1 MPEVQILVIFTQ
13 IFIMKIL
20 RGLLYLISVLTIIYL
35 FGPHPD
41 KPTYPLD
48 MPDIPTEAG
57 SLETYIKDM
66 ESRRLVKPENEARI
80 IWQNDSLKNKTEYAV
95 VYLHGFSASQEE
107 GDPVH
112 TDFARNYGCNLF
124 LARLAE
130 HGLDTAEA
138 LINLTADN
146 YWESAK
152 QALAIGKQLGQKVI
166 LMGTSTGGTQAL
178 QLAAAF
184 PNDVAALVLMSPNI
198 EINDPNA
205 WILNNHWG
213 LQLARLVKKG
223 NYNIASDQRDIY
235 KKHWYSTYRLEG
247 TVALQE
253 MLETSMNEET
263 FAKIKQPL
271 LLLYYYKDDDHQDNV
286 VKVSAMKKMFEQV
299 STPAGSKKA
308 VAVPNAGDHVMGSY
322 IKSGDLETVKRE
334 ITHFAMETLNMR
346 DIADSIQ

>member
-1 MPEVQILVIFTQ
+1 
-13 IFIMKIL
+13 MKFL
-20 RGLLYLISVLTIIYL
+20 RILLYVLSVFTIIYL
-35 FGPHPD
+35 FGPHPE
-41 KPTYPLD
+41 KPVYAVE
-48 MPDIPTEAG
+48 MPAIPAE
-57 SLETYIKDM
+57 SIQLESYIKDM
-66 ESRRLVKPENEARI
+66 ESRRPVKPENEARI
-80 IWQNDSLKNKTEYAV
+80 IWQNDSLKSKTEYAV

-112 TDFARNYGCNLF
+112 ADFARKYGCNLY

-152 QALAIGKQLGQKVI
+152 KALAIGKKLGQKVI

-184 PNDVAALVLMSPNI
+184 PDDVAALVLMSPNI

-223 NYNIASDQRDIY
+223 NYNNASDQRDIY

-263 FAKIKQPL
+263 FGKITQPL
-271 LLLYYYKDDDHQDNV
+271 LLLYYYKDDAHQDNV

-299 STPAGSKKA
+299 STPAAYKKA
-308 VAVPNAGDHVMGSY
+308 LAIPNAGDHVMGSY
-322 IKSGDLETVKRE
+322 IKSGDLETVKQE
-334 ITHFAMETLNMR
+334 ISLFATETLKMR
-346 DIADSIQ
+346 TVSDTLY

>member
-1 MPEVQILVIFTQ
+1 
-13 IFIMKIL
+13 MKFFRI
-20 RGLLYLISVLTIIYL
+20 LLYVLSVLTIIYL
-35 FGPHPD
+35 FGPHPE
-41 KPTYPLD
+41 KPVYAVE
-48 MPDIPTEAG
+48 MPAVPADAVQLEKYINDI
-57 SLETYIKDM
+57 
-66 ESRRLVKPENEARI
+66 ESRRPVKPENEARI

-112 TDFARNYGCNLF
+112 QDFAKKFGCNLY

-138 LINLTADN
+138 LIHLTADN

-152 QALAIGKQLGQKVI
+152 QALAIGKQLGKKVI

-178 QLAAAF
+178 QLAATY
-184 PNDVAALVLMSPNI
+184 PNDVAALILMSPNI

-223 NYNIASDQRDIY
+223 DYNIASDQRDIY
-235 KKHWYSTYRLEG
+235 KKHWYSKYRLEG

-253 MLETSMNEET
+253 MLETSMNKET
-263 FAKIKQPL
+263 FTKVNQPL
-271 LLLYYYKDDDHQDNV
+271 LLLYYFKDDAHQDNV
-286 VKVSAMKKMFEQV
+286 VKVSAMKKMFEEV
-299 STPAGSKKA
+299 STPASSKKA

-334 ITHFAMETLNMR
+334 TGLFATEILKIR
-346 DIADSIQ
+346 PVADTIH

>member
-1 MPEVQILVIFTQ
+1 
-13 IFIMKIL
+13 MKIL
-20 RGLLYLISVLTIIYL
+20 RPLLYLISVLTIIYL
-35 FGPHPD
+35 FGPHPE
-41 KPTYPLD
+41 KPVYAVE
-48 MPDIPTEAG
+48 MPAVPAEAVK
-57 SLETYIKDM
+57 LEAYIMDM
-66 ESRRLVKPENEARI
+66 ESRRPVKPENEARI

-112 TDFARNYGCNLF
+112 TYFARKYGCNLY

-166 LMGTSTGGTQAL
+166 LVGTSTGGTQAL

-235 KKHWYSTYRLEG
+235 KKHWYSKYRLEG

-253 MLETSMNEET
+253 MLETSMNEKT
-263 FAKIKQPL
+263 FAKITQPL
-271 LLLYYYKDDDHQDNV
+271 LLLYYYKDDEHQDNV
-286 VKVSAMKKMFEQV
+286 VKVSAMKKMFELV
-299 STPAGSKKA
+299 STAAASKKA

-322 IKSGDLETVKRE
+322 IKSGDLETVKQE
-334 ITHFAMETLNMR
+334 ISLFAAETLKMR
-346 DIADSIQ
+346 TISDTLY

>member
-1 MPEVQILVIFTQ
+1 
-13 IFIMKIL
+13 MKFL
-20 RGLLYLISVLTIIYL
+20 RILLYFISALTIIYL
-35 FGPHPD
+35 FGSRPE
-41 KPTYPLD
+41 KPVYMVD
-48 MPDIPTEAG
+48 MPHIPAEANQ
-57 SLETYIKDM
+57 LEAYIKDM
-66 ESRRLVKPENEARI
+66 ESQRPVKPENEARI
-80 IWQNDSLKNKTEYAV
+80 IWHNDSLKNKTEYAV

-112 TDFARNYGCNLF
+112 QDFAKKFGSNLY

-152 QALAIGKQLGQKVI
+152 QALAIGKQLGEKVI

-178 QLAAAF
+178 QLAAAY

-213 LQLARLVKKG
+213 LQLARLVRKG
-223 NYNIASDQRDIY
+223 NYNVASDQRDIY
-235 KKHWYSTYRLEG
+235 KKHWYSKYRLEG

-253 MLETSMNEET
+253 MLETSMNKET
-263 FAKIKQPL
+263 FVKINQPL
-271 LLLYYYKDDDHQDNV
+271 LLLYYYKDDEHQDNV

-299 STPAGSKKA
+299 STPGTAKKA
-308 VAVPNAGDHVMGSY
+308 VAIPNAGDHVMGSY
-322 IKSGDLETVKRE
+322 IKSADLQTVTKEINLFASDILKMSPVSDTVK
-334 ITHFAMETLNMR
+334 
-346 DIADSIQ
+346 

>member
-1 MPEVQILVIFTQ
+1 
-13 IFIMKIL
+13 MKIL
-20 RGLLYLISVLTIIYL
+20 RGLLYLICVLTIIYL
-35 FGPHPD
+35 FGPHPE
-41 KPTYPLD
+41 KPAYAVE
-48 MPDIPTEAG
+48 MPAVPTEAIA
-57 SLETYIKDM
+57 LEAYIKDM
-66 ESRRLVKPENEARI
+66 ESRRPVKPENEARI
-80 IWQNDSLKNKTEYAV
+80 IWHNDSLKNKTQYAV

-112 TDFARNYGCNLF
+112 TDFARKYGCNLY

-223 NYNIASDQRDIY
+223 NYNNSSDQRDIY
-235 KKHWYSTYRLEG
+235 KKHWYSSYRLEG

-253 MLETSMNEET
+253 MLETSMNKKT
-263 FAKIKQPL
+263 FAKITQPL
-271 LLLYYYKDDDHQDNV
+271 LLLYYYKDDEHQDNV

-299 STPAGSKKA
+299 STPAASKKA

-322 IKSGDLETVKRE
+322 IKSGDLETVKQE
-334 ITHFAMETLNMR
+334 ISLFATEILKMRTVSDTLY
-346 DIADSIQ
+346 

>member
-1 MPEVQILVIFTQ
+1 
-13 IFIMKIL
+13 MKIF
-20 RGLLYLISVLTIIYL
+20 RVLLYLLSILTIIYL
-35 FGPHPD
+35 FGPHPE
-41 KPTYPLD
+41 KPVYAVE
-48 MPDIPTEAG
+48 MPAVPAEAVQ
-57 SLETYIKDM
+57 LEAYIKDM
-66 ESRRLVKPENEARI
+66 ESRRPVKPENEARI

-112 TDFARNYGCNLF
+112 TDFAKKFGANLF

-130 HGLDTAEA
+130 HGLDTAEV

-235 KKHWYSTYRLEG
+235 KKHWYSAYRLEG

-253 MLETSMNEET
+253 MLETSMKKET
-263 FAKIKQPL
+263 FAKVNQPL
-271 LLLYYYKDDDHQDNV
+271 LLLYYYKDDEHQDNV
-286 VKVSAMKKMFEQV
+286 VKVSAMKKMFEEV
-299 STPAGSKKA
+299 STPVGSKKA

-322 IKSGDLETVKRE
+322 IKSGDLETVKKE
-334 ITHFAMETLNMR
+334 TSLFAIETLKMR
-346 DIADSIQ
+346 PVADTIH

>member
-1 MPEVQILVIFTQ
+1 MQILP
-13 IFIMKIL
+13 MKFL
-20 RGLLYLISVLTIIYL
+20 RVLLYLLSILTIIYL
-35 FGPHPD
+35 FGPHPE
-41 KPTYPLD
+41 KPVYAVE
-48 MPDIPTEAG
+48 MPAVPAEAG
-57 SLETYIKDM
+57 QLESYIKDM
-66 ESRRLVKPENEARI
+66 ESSRPVKPENEARI
-80 IWQNDSLKNKTEYAV
+80 IWNNDSLKNKTEYVV

-112 TDFARNYGCNLF
+112 TDFARKFGCNLY

-178 QLAAAF
+178 QLAAAY
-184 PNDVAALVLMSPNI
+184 PNDVAALILMSPNI

-213 LQLARLVKKG
+213 LELARLVKKG
-223 NYNIASDQRDIY
+223 DYNIASDQRDIY
-235 KKHWYSTYRLEG
+235 KKHWYSKYRLEG

-253 MLETSMNEET
+253 MLETSMNKET
-263 FAKIKQPL
+263 FEKIKQPL
-271 LLLYYYKDDDHQDNV
+271 LLLYYYKDDEHQDKV
-286 VKVSAMKKMFEQV
+286 VKVSAMKKMFEEI
-299 STPAGSKKA
+299 STPAEFKKA
-308 VAVPNAGDHVMGSY
+308 VAIPNAGDHVMGSY
-322 IKSGDLETVKRE
+322 IKSGDLETVKKE
-334 ITHFAMETLNMR
+334 TGLFATETLKIRPVN
-346 DIADSIQ
+346 DTLH

>member
-1 MPEVQILVIFTQ
+1 
-13 IFIMKIL
+13 MKIL
-20 RGLLYLISVLTIIYL
+20 RALLYLISVLTIIYL
-35 FGPHPD
+35 FGPHPE
-41 KPTYPLD
+41 KPVYAVE
-48 MPDIPTEAG
+48 MPAVPAEAVK
-57 SLETYIKDM
+57 LEAYIMDM
-66 ESRRLVKPENEARI
+66 ESRRPVKPENEARI

-112 TDFARNYGCNLF
+112 TYFARKYGCNLY

-235 KKHWYSTYRLEG
+235 KKHWYSKYRLEG

-253 MLETSMNEET
+253 MLETSMNEKT
-263 FAKIKQPL
+263 FAKITQPL
-271 LLLYYYKDDDHQDNV
+271 LLLYYYKDDEHQDNV
-286 VKVSAMKKMFEQV
+286 VKVSAMKKMFELV
-299 STPAGSKKA
+299 STPAASKKA

-322 IKSGDLETVKRE
+322 IKSGDLETVKQE
-334 ITHFAMETLNMR
+334 ISLFAAETLKMR
-346 DIADSIQ
+346 PVSDTLY

>member
-1 MPEVQILVIFTQ
+1 
-13 IFIMKIL
+13 MKIL
-20 RGLLYLISVLTIIYL
+20 RALLYLLSVLTIIYL
-35 FGPHPD
+35 FGPHPE
-41 KPTYPLD
+41 KPVYAIE
-48 MPDIPTEAG
+48 MPAVPAEVVKLEA
-57 SLETYIKDM
+57 YIKDM
-66 ESRRLVKPENEARI
+66 ESRRPVKPENEARI
-80 IWQNDSLKNKTEYAV
+80 IWHDDSLKNKTEYAV

-112 TDFARNYGCNLF
+112 TDFAKKFGANIF

-152 QALAIGKQLGQKVI
+152 QALAIGKQLGLRVI

-178 QLAAAF
+178 QLAAAY
-184 PNDVAALVLMSPNI
+184 PNDVAALILISPNI
-198 EINDPNA
+198 EINDPAA
-205 WILNNHWG
+205 WALNNHWG

-235 KKHWYSTYRLEG
+235 KKHWYSKYRLEG

-253 MLETSMNEET
+253 MLETSMNKET
-263 FAKIKQPL
+263 FEKINQPL
-271 LLLYYYKDDDHQDNV
+271 LLLYYYKDDEHEDKV
-286 VKVSAMKKMFEQV
+286 VKVTAMKKMFEQV
-299 STPAGSKKA
+299 STPEASKKA

-334 ITHFAMETLNMR
+334 ITLFAAENLKMKPISDSLN
-346 DIADSIQ
+346 

>member
-1 MPEVQILVIFTQ
+1 
-13 IFIMKIL
+13 MKIL
-20 RGLLYLISVLTIIYL
+20 RALLYLISVLTIIYL
-35 FGPHPD
+35 FGPHPE
-41 KPTYPLD
+41 KPVYAVE
-48 MPDIPTEAG
+48 MPGVPAEAVK
-57 SLETYIKDM
+57 LEAYIMDM
-66 ESRRLVKPENEARI
+66 ESRRPVKPENEARI

-112 TDFARNYGCNLF
+112 TYFARKYGCNLY

-166 LMGTSTGGTQAL
+166 LVGTSTGGTQAL

-235 KKHWYSTYRLEG
+235 KKHWYSKYRLEG

-253 MLETSMNEET
+253 MLETSMNEKT
-263 FAKIKQPL
+263 FAKITQPL
-271 LLLYYYKDDDHQDNV
+271 LLLYYYKDDEHQDNV
-286 VKVSAMKKMFEQV
+286 VKVSAMKKMFELV
-299 STPAGSKKA
+299 STPAASKKA

-322 IKSGDLETVKRE
+322 IKSGDLETVKQE
-334 ITHFAMETLNMR
+334 ISLFAAETLKMR
-346 DIADSIQ
+346 TISDTLY